1 MEKLEEAKK
10 FFREV
15 RAEMTKVTWS
25 DRKQVMSGTIAVLA
39 LSAFISLFLALIDA
53 GISGVLRLF
62 LTNG

>member
-1 MEKLEEAKK
+1 
-10 FFREV
+10 
-15 RAEMTKVTWS
+15 MTKVTWS

-39 LSAFISLFLALIDA
+39 LSVFISLFLALIDA

>member
-1 MEKLEEAKK
+1 MEKLEIVKR
-10 FFREV
+10 FLREV

-39 LSAFISLFLALIDA
+39 LSVIVSLFLAIIDA

-62 LTNG
+62 LANG